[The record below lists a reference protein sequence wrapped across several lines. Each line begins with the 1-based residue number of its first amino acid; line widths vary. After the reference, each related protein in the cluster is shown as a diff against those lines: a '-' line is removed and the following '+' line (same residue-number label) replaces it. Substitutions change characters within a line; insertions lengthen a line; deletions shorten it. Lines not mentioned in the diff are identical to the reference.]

1 MNPNQKNLGVDTTC
15 CAGGCGTA
23 PHHPAELLNAPAGS
37 GARSKLVSLFESVSR
52 SVRPGDQIIFSFS
65 HNRPH
70 AAAFEVARQFRD
82 SHTLELVGTGL
93 IEYASVL
100 SSAGALRR
108 MQSGFLGNSFPSPA
122 PARVLTEAVLNE
134 EGHDPHWTNLTM
146 SLRLMA
152 GAMGWPFVPVRS
164 LMGSDL
170 GTGEGRAVVADPFG
184 GGPVQ
189 VIAPLVPDVAF
200 VHGVIADTL
209 GNTVVYGPDGEDLWG
224 AWAARKVVVTA
235 EKVVSPEEFRRLG
248 HRPGLPG
255 NRVTWVSEV
264 PYGAHPQAVFVWN
277 ADGVRPYAEDYPMRA
292 ELRRLSR
299 DPAAMRAW
307 VEEWVFQG
315 THETYLARL
324 GRDRLEALHEAA
336 VATAPEAV
344 ADLSGVPVS
353 PEECAAALALR
364 ETVAR
369 VEGGSHEMLFAGI
382 GLSHI
387 AAWAAEDLCHQKGL
401 AAMLVAETGLYGFR
415 PAKGDP
421 YLFNPPNTRSSLFH
435 SDFIHT
441 LGVLGGPNAER
452 CLTLLGAGQ
461 MDRKGNVNSSMTAS
475 GGFLVGSGGAND
487 LVNGNS
493 DYLIVMPAGKGRLVD
508 RLPFTTS
515 PVGRLVAVAT
525 DLGLLELSPDT
536 GDLEISAVIAEPD
549 QVDEAV
555 TRLVKACGWPV
566 AVRKNLRLLSPPTPA
581 ELALLRSFDP
591 ERKLLG

>member
-1 MNPNQKNLGVDTTC
+1 MTLCANSPGGDAIGHDSC
-15 CAGGCGTA
+15 CGKR
-23 PHHPAELLNAPAGS
+23 PQDVPVGS
-37 GARSKLVSLFESVSR
+37 RPGSKLVSLSEAVSR
-52 SVRPGDQIIFSFS
+52 AVRQGDQIIFSFS

-82 SHTLELVGTGL
+82 SHSLELVGTGL

-100 SSAGALRR
+100 YAAGAVRR
-108 MQSGFLGNSFPSPA
+108 MQSAFLGNSFPSPA
-122 PARVLTEAVLNE
+122 PARVLGEAIANE
-134 EGHDPHWTNLTM
+134 GGHDPHWTNLTLP
-146 SLRLMA
+146 LRLMA

-170 GTGEGRAVVADPFG
+170 GTGEGRAVVDDPFG
-184 GGPVQ
+184 SGPVQ
-189 VIAPLVPDVAF
+189 VISALVPDVAF
-200 VHGVIADTL
+200 VHGVVADTL

-224 AWAARKVVVTA
+224 AWAARRVVVTA
-235 EKVVSPEEFRRLG
+235 EKVISPEEFRRLG

-255 NRVTWVSEV
+255 NRVAWVSEV

-277 ADGVRPYAEDYPMRA
+277 DDGVRPYAEDYPMRA

-307 VEEWVFQG
+307 VEEWVFNG

-324 GRDRLEALHEAA
+324 GNDRLEALHAAALA
-336 VATAPEAV
+336 VAPEEY
-344 ADLSGVPVS
+344 SVPDGIPTS
-353 PEECAAALALR
+353 PEECAAVLAMR

-369 VEGGSHEMLFAGI
+369 VEAGSHDMLFAGI

-387 AAWAAEDLCHQKGL
+387 AAWAAEDICHHEGL
-401 AAMLVAETGLYGFR
+401 HAMLVAETGLYGFR

-441 LGVLGGPNAER
+441 LGVLGGPTAER

-461 MDRKGNVNSSMTAS
+461 MDRKGNINSSMTAN
-475 GGFLVGSGGAND
+475 GTFLVGSGGAND

-493 DYLIVMPAGKGRLVD
+493 DYMVVMPAGKGRLLD
-508 RLPFTTS
+508 SLPFRTS

-525 DLGLLELSPDT
+525 DLGLLELSPDS
-536 GDLEISAVIAEPD
+536 GDLEIAAVIAEPD
-549 QVDEAV
+549 RVDQTVAA
-555 TRLVKACGWPV
+555 LVRACGWPV
-566 AVRKNLRLLSPPTPA
+566 KVRKELRLIAPPTP
-581 ELALLRSFDP
+581 EEVSLLRSFDP

>member
-1 MNPNQKNLGVDTTC
+1 MKPNENTPRGNVD
-15 CAGGCGTA
+15 GGCGSRLAGQDSTEI
-23 PHHPAELLNAPAGS
+23 PAHGN
-37 GARSKLVSLFESVSR
+37 KLVSLAEAVSR

-65 HNRPH
+65 HNRAH

-82 SHTLELVGTGL
+82 SHSLELVGTGL

-100 SSAGALRR
+100 CSAGVVRR
-108 MQSGFLGNSFPSPA
+108 MQSAFMGNSFPSPA
-122 PARVLTEAVLNE
+122 PARVLGEVVSTEG
-134 EGHDPHWTNLTM
+134 GHDPHWTNLTM
-146 SLRLMA
+146 TLRLMA

-170 GTGEGRAVVADPFG
+170 GRGDGRSVVDDPFG
-184 GGPVQ
+184 SGPVE

-224 AWAARKVVVTA
+224 AWAARTVVVTA
-235 EKVVSPEEFRRLG
+235 EKVVTPEEFRRLG

-255 NRVTWVSEV
+255 NRVSWVAEV

-277 ADGVRPYAEDYPMRA
+277 EDGVRPYAEDYPMRA

-307 VEEWVFQG
+307 VEEWVFEG

-324 GRDRLEALHEAA
+324 GCERLEALHAA
-336 VATAPEAV
+336 ALAAAPEQCCA
-344 ADLSGVPVS
+344 VPVDIPAS
-353 PEECAAALALR
+353 SEECAAALAMR
-364 ETVAR
+364 EAAAR
-369 VEGGSHEMLFAGI
+369 VEIGSHELLFAGI

-387 AAWAAEDLCHQKGL
+387 AAWAAEELCHQKGL
-401 AAMLVAETGLYGFR
+401 HAMLVAETGLYGFR

-441 LGVLGGPNAER
+441 LGVLGGPTAER

-461 MDRKGNVNSSMTAS
+461 IDRKGSINSSMTAN
-475 GGFLVGSGGAND
+475 GTFLVGSGGAND
-487 LVNGNS
+487 LVSGNS

-508 RLPFTTS
+508 SLPFTTS

-525 DLGLLELSPDT
+525 DLGLLELSPET
-536 GDLEISAVIAEPD
+536 GDLEISAVIAAPD
-549 QVDEAV
+549 RVDEV
-555 TRLVKACGWPV
+555 TAALVKACGWPV
-566 AVRKNLRLLSPPTPA
+566 AVRTHVRRIDPPNPE
-581 ELALLRSFDP
+581 ELTLLRSFDP

>member
-1 MNPNQKNLGVDTTC
+1 MKPNDNKTIGGVTGLDSCCGNRVAGQDPAPVSRAMN
-15 CAGGCGTA
+15 
-23 PHHPAELLNAPAGS
+23 
-37 GARSKLVSLFESVSR
+37 KLVSLSEAVSSSVK
-52 SVRPGDQIIFSFS
+52 PGDQIIFSFS

-70 AAAFEVARQFRD
+70 AAVFEVARQFRD
-82 SHTLELVGTGL
+82 SHSLDLVGTGL
-93 IEYASVL
+93 IEYASIL
-100 SSAGALRR
+100 YSAGVVRR
-108 MQSGFLGNSFPSPA
+108 MQSAFMGNSFPSPA
-122 PARVLTEAVLNE
+122 PARVLGEAISSE

-164 LMGSDL
+164 LMGSGL
-170 GTGEGRAVVADPFG
+170 GNGDGRAVVDDPFG
-184 GGPVQ
+184 SGPVQ
-189 VIAPLVPDVAF
+189 VVSPLIPDVAF

-277 ADGVRPYAEDYPMRA
+277 EDGVRPYAEDYQMRA

-315 THETYLARL
+315 NHETYLARL
-324 GRDRLEALHEAA
+324 GRDRLEALHLAA
-336 VATAPEAV
+336 LADEPEECAV
-344 ADLSGVPVS
+344 QADIPCS
-353 PEECAAALALR
+353 PEECAAVLAMR
-364 ETVAR
+364 EAVAR
-369 VEGGSHEMLFAGI
+369 VENGSHELLFAGI

-387 AAWAAEDLCHQKGL
+387 AAWAAEDVCHGKGL
-401 AAMLVAETGLYGFR
+401 TAMLVAETGLYGFR

-441 LGVLGGPNAER
+441 LGVLGGPTAER

-461 MDRKGNVNSSMTAS
+461 MDRKGNINSSMTAN
-475 GGFLVGSGGAND
+475 GTFLVGSGGAND
-487 LVNGNS
+487 LVSGNS
-493 DYLIVMPAGKGRLVD
+493 DYMVVMPAGKGRLVD
-508 RLPFTTS
+508 CLPFKTS

-525 DLGLLELSPDT
+525 DLGLLELSSES
-536 GDLEISAVIAEPD
+536 GDLEISAVIADPD
-549 QVDEAV
+549 HVDDVVDA
-555 TRLVKACGWPV
+555 LVKVCGWPV
-566 AVRKNLRLLSPPTPA
+566 AVRKNLRQIVPPTPE
-581 ELALLRSFDP
+581 ELSLLRSFDP